1 MHKAR
6 VDCFCFFFAGTSGL
20 VQWGGKG
27 QMAVQLGGSPAG
39 AGTGGSPAGAG
50 AEGPKR
56 GRRLPSRSKATPSI
70 IFEFIGMVTSF
81 LVCNGSIAG
90 NAPPQGRS
98 LNLVTPLEKQFNQYY
113 GNMAECKLILKR
125 AIMW

>member
-1 MHKAR
+1 MGGEGA
-6 VDCFCFFFAGTSGL
+6 DGCSAGGL
-20 VQWGGKG
+20 SSRGRDRGLFTRG
-27 QMAVQLGGSPAG
+27 RSGGSPAG